1 MFKNLSSNAGKAS
14 LIPGW
19 GTEMP
24 HVAGLSPRTATTK
37 PMLQSPHCT
46 TKQKPVHHTKRPCM
60 SQLIPDTARQID
72 TYEKYIDTKDF
83 FTKVYNDEI
92 SFKNKIYKL
101 IKYE

>member
-19 GTEMP
+19 GTGMP

-72 TYEKYIDTKDF
+72 TYEKYIIIQ
-83 FTKVYNDEI
+83 VYTQITVYINI
-92 SFKNKIYKL
+92 VAQL
-101 IKYE
+101 AQC

>member
-72 TYEKYIDTKDF
+72 TYEKYIIIQ
-83 FTKVYNDEI
+83 VYTRITVYINI
-92 SFKNKIYKL
+92 VAQL
-101 IKYE
+101 AQC